1 MTSQSVQPILV
12 LLSDRPGGN
21 PTEFMVEQAFEHHD
35 IEWVYHTVEVK
46 PEGLADAIR
55 GARAMGFM
63 GGHVSHPHKEAV
75 LPLLDRC
82 GETAQLVGAVNVIHR
97 EADAMLGENFEGRGL
112 VAALRR
118 LIDPAE
124 RRVAV
129 LGTGRA
135 AAAAA
140 CELARL
146 RPAHV
151 AIYGRNAEQAGV
163 LAELLQTTFKLEAVA
178 LPWKGELELP
188 PDTDIVV
195 HATTIGRE
203 DPNARVPLRIESLGK
218 QTVVADMTADPPDT
232 QLIREAAE
240 HGCPTVEGLA
250 MYVEQVAEAIA
261 LWTGVDPD
269 RGVMREAIDEF
280 LEV

>member
-35 IEWVYHTVEVK
+35 IDWVYHTVEVQ
-46 PEGLADAIR
+46 PEALADAIR
-55 GARAMGFM
+55 GMRAMGFV
-63 GGHVSHPHKEAV
+63 GGHVSYPHKEAV

-82 GETAQLVGAVNVIHR
+82 GETAELVGALNVVYR
-97 EADAMLGENFEGRGL
+97 EGDALIGENFEGRGL
-112 VAALRR
+112 VAALSRV
-118 LIDPAE
+118 IDPVD
-124 RRVAV
+124 RRVV
-129 LGTGRA
+129 ILGTSRA
-135 AAAAA
+135 ARAAA

-146 RPAHV
+146 RPAQIAV
-151 AIYGRNAEQAGV
+151 YGRNVEQAAA
-163 LAELLQTTFKLEAVA
+163 LAELLKAKFELDAVA
-178 LPWKGELELP
+178 TPWEGELELP
-188 PDTDIVV
+188 PETDILV

-203 DPNARVPLRIESLGK
+203 DPNARVPLRVESLGK
-218 QTVVADMTADPPDT
+218 QTVVADMTADPPDSR
-232 QLIREAAE
+232 LIRDAAE
-240 HGCPTVEGLA
+240 HGCPTVEGLG

>member
-35 IEWVYHTVEVK
+35 LDWVYHTVEVQ

-55 GARAMGFM
+55 GVQAMGFI
-63 GGHVSHPHKEAV
+63 GGHVSYPHKEAV

-82 GETAQLVGAVNVIHR
+82 GETAELVGAVNVIYR
-97 EADAMLGENFEGRGL
+97 EGDALVGENFEGRGL

-118 LIDPAE
+118 VMDPAE
-124 RRVAV
+124 RRIAI

-135 AAAAA
+135 ARAAA
-140 CELARL
+140 CELARC
-146 RPAHV
+146 RPAQI
-151 AIYGRNAEQAGV
+151 AIYGRNVERAGE
-163 LAELLQTTFKLEAVA
+163 LAELLRAKFELEALA
-178 LPWKGELELP
+178 LPWEGELELP
-188 PDTDIVV
+188 PETDILV

-203 DPNARVPLRIESLGK
+203 DPNGRVPLRIESLGK
-218 QTVVADMTADPPDT
+218 ETIVADMTADPPDT
-232 QLIREAAE
+232 QFLREAAE
-240 HGCPTVEGLA
+240 HGCPTIEGLG

-261 LWTGVDPD
+261 QWTGTDPD
-269 RGVMREAIDEF
+269 RTVMREAIDEF

>member
-35 IEWVYHTVEVK
+35 IDWVYHTVEVK
-46 PEGLADAIR
+46 PEGLEDAIR
-55 GARAMGFM
+55 GVRAMGFV
-63 GGHVSHPHKEAV
+63 GGHVSYPHKEAV
-75 LPLLDRC
+75 LPILDRC
-82 GETAQLVGAVNVIHR
+82 GETAQLVGALNVIYR
-97 EADAMLGENFEGRGL
+97 KGDALLGENFEGRGL

-118 LIDPAE
+118 MMDPAG
-124 RRVAV
+124 RRIAV

-135 AAAAA
+135 ARAAV

-146 RPAHV
+146 RPAAV
-151 AIYGRNAEQAGV
+151 AIYGRNVQQAGA
-163 LAELLQTTFKLEAVA
+163 LAELLKAKFDLEAIGM
-178 LPWKGELELP
+178 PWEGELELP
-188 PDTDIVV
+188 PETDVLV

-203 DPNARVPLRIESLGK
+203 DPNGRVPLRIESLGK

-232 QLIREAAE
+232 QLIRDAAE
-240 HGCPTVEGLA
+240 HGCPTIEGLG

-261 LWTGVDPD
+261 LWTGVNPD